1 MAGDDDRDVR
11 QALAA
16 LGAAPI
22 GYRNFRRAPVP
33 AAQPARPAPQPAAP
47 APTRLTLQWPARSLA
62 RKPDTPFGE
71 APTPLQFAA
80 NLRAIPP
87 RPAQSDDAPRHS
99 VARDAQPARMPVLAP
114 GLQPVPVNEGA
125 PGRGKLP
132 LADMFRAL
140 ADTPA
145 TEATPLALPPMFRRL

>member
-1 MAGDDDRDVR
+1 MARDDDSDVR

-33 AAQPARPAPQPAAP
+33 AARPVQLAPQPAAP
-47 APTRLTLQWPARSLA
+47 APTRLTLQWPVRNPAR
-62 RKPDTPFGE
+62 RPDPAPGE
-71 APTPLQFAA
+71 APTPVQFAA

-87 RPAQSDDAPRHS
+87 RPAPPDDAPRRG
-99 VARDAQPARMPVLAP
+99 VARDAQLSRMPALAP
-114 GLQPVPVNEGA
+114 ALRPVPTNEGV